1 MKIWKNYAVTAVLCL
16 AVTLCA
22 VFTCIADENSQKI
35 IYDRDAAVLVLGS
48 GDNAVTQG
56 ATDISGTVEKCLSAI
71 KTAAGFA
78 PPPISCVYW
87 LIANLAD
94 FI

>member
-1 MKIWKNYAVTAVLCL
+1 MKIWKIYAVTAILCL
-16 AVTLCA
+16 AVTFCA

-48 GDNAVTQG
+48 SDSPVTQG
-56 ATDISGTVEKCLSAI
+56 ATDISDTVEKCVSII

-87 LIANLAD
+87 LIVRLAD
-94 FI
+94 FN